1 MPACTIKPADRRQQI
16 AIVGNDLVRHYGS
29 KKFYSIR
36 EVKSANRR
44 QGIGY
49 DVGCWSHAFFNS
61 HGDFDTYHARIG
73 ESCDYVAMK
82 REMLDSVAATA
93 DSSSLLG
100 LDFDFDLSW
109 LELPDIEWSIFDF
122 FDL

>member
-1 MPACTIKPADRRQQI
+1 
-16 AIVGNDLVRHYGS
+16 
-29 KKFYSIR
+29 
-36 EVKSANRR
+36 
-44 QGIGY
+44 
-49 DVGCWSHAFFNS
+49 
-61 HGDFDTYHARIG
+61 
-73 ESCDYVAMK
+73 MK